1 MKKRRAR
8 WLAVSLAIVLIGVA
22 ALLAWRGDWRY
33 RVSRLLKP
41 YRTLTFSW
49 ITPDGFSERAVEE
62 LLSDARVTVEP
73 DLLLINRDHPIPKGY
88 SPTLIEC
95 ESFLM
100 EGRVAESYDALKRVV
115 FEKTGDQLCIRSA
128 YRDANEQ
135 SAEHQSAE
143 MGVAAPM
150 GYSEHECGL
159 ALDICVPG
167 YGGMSFLKTRAGRY
181 VGDHCAEFG
190 FIIRY
195 PDAKT
200 KITGYTYEPW
210 HLRYV
215 GRPHAEIIMASG
227 ITLEEYFEAL
237 LPDTYLQS
245 GDYLLY
251 RTKCDSFRMPTDFI
265 SCTVTVDHL
274 GYRIFA
280 FEMKGE

>member
-8 WLAVSLAIVLIGVA
+8 WFAITLALVLIGAA
-22 ALLAWRGDWRY
+22 ALVAWRGDWRY
-33 RVSRLLKP
+33 RVFRLFKP
-41 YRTLTFSW
+41 YRTPVLTGIS
-49 ITPDGFSERAVEE
+49 PDGFSEKTVAE
-62 LLSDARVTVEP
+62 LLCDARVTVEP
-73 DLLLINRDHPIPKGY
+73 DLLLVNRDHPIPNGY
-88 SPTLIEC
+88 LPTLVER
-95 ESFLM
+95 ENFLM
-100 EGRVAESYDALKRVV
+100 EAHVADAFDALKRAV
-115 FEKTGDQLCIRSA
+115 FEETGERLCIRSA

-135 SAEHQSAE
+135 GAEHQNAE

-159 ALDICVPG
+159 ALDVCVPG

-200 KITGYTYEPW
+200 EVTGYRYEPW
-210 HLRYV
+210 HIRYV

-245 GDYLLY
+245 GNYILY
-251 RTKCDSFRMPTDFI
+251 RTRSDSFLMPSDFV
-265 SCTVTVDHL
+265 SCTVTTDHL
-274 GYRIFA
+274 GYLIFA
-280 FEMKGE
+280 FEVED